1 MFNALLRFFR
11 SDTDLVAKGN
21 ILLTESQTRF
31 FILKTMLTIYFV
43 YRGSKFVI
51 KMSRD
56 SYNHLKRHLQEKK
69 HHKLL
74 NIIQE
79 HLFID
84 GKKIT
89 NNVVAEIFLQKI
101 CPKMS

>member
-1 MFNALLRFFR
+1 MAGRKNCILLATYMYMALRFVF
-11 SDTDLVAKGN
+11 
-21 ILLTESQTRF
+21 
-31 FILKTMLTIYFV
+31 
-43 YRGSKFVI
+43 RGSKFVI

-84 GKKIT
+84 GKDGDI
-89 NNVVAEIFLQKI
+89 NVPILWWYLF
-101 CPKMS
+101 

>member
-1 MFNALLRFFR
+1 
-11 SDTDLVAKGN
+11 
-21 ILLTESQTRF
+21 
-31 FILKTMLTIYFV
+31 MLTAICFV

-84 GKKIT
+84 GNKIFYDVFT
-89 NNVVAEIFLQKI
+89 ENFLQKR